1 MSGILYLFASL
12 AFASEI
18 GEKAPSFTL
27 PTLESKN
34 LSLEDFKGKTVV
46 LEWFN
51 PGCPFVKGVHNDG
64 EMSKTAN
71 YWMEKDVVWLAINSG
86 KPGNQGTGLQ
96 KNADAK
102 KDWNLKYPV
111 LLDEKGEVGQ
121 AYGAKTTPQMFVID
135 PQGILV
141 YKGAYDNDKRG
152 KLRGKSKHE
161 VYVSAALKEV
171 VNGKK
176 VSNPETKPYGCS
188 VKY

>member
-18 GEKAPSFTL
+18 GAKAPSFTL
-27 PTLESKN
+27 PTLENKN

-86 KPGNQGTGLQ
+86 
-96 KNADAK
+96 
-102 KDWNLKYPV
+102 
-111 LLDEKGEVGQ
+111 
-121 AYGAKTTPQMFVID
+121 
-135 PQGILV
+135 
-141 YKGAYDNDKRG
+141 
-152 KLRGKSKHE
+152 
-161 VYVSAALKEV
+161 
-171 VNGKK
+171 
-176 VSNPETKPYGCS
+176 NPETKEPVCKKMPTQKKTGT
-188 VKY
+188 